1 MEPALAPFVRPR
13 RIYLDTGG
21 QHVPRADAPYRAWC
35 CRGRRG
41 GGVWQ
46 NRLTS
51 LREFIKPV
59 REAQLKLYQEASS
72 AAAQIATLQQGSPDW
87 IKARQEFLRLYY
99 GPLAIVESFDH
110 ATDSRER
117 LTVEHA
123 MIIFKSCLD
132 DEKQCNELGANLYD
146 LSLALAHSCRE
157 SLGRA
162 AAGEEI
168 APENRKGGAGG
179 HRSER
184 AKENWIGGPTTIACL
199 SGLCYLS
206 RCHFIT

>member
-1 MEPALAPFVRPR
+1 
-13 RIYLDTGG
+13 
-21 QHVPRADAPYRAWC
+21 
-35 CRGRRG
+35 
-41 GGVWQ
+41 
-46 NRLTS
+46 
-51 LREFIKPV
+51 V

-157 SLGRA
+157 SLGRRGDTRSSSWTA
-162 AAGEEI
+162 TIRNLRWLINSGCWRRDRT
-168 APENRKGGAGG
+168 RKSQ
-179 HRSER
+179 RR
-184 AKENWIGGPTTIACL
+184 RRRPP
-199 SGLCYLS
+199 
-206 RCHFIT
+206 F